1 MTPGF
6 KVQGSPKAHRLEE
19 IRITLNVEP
28 IAVEPV
34 HNLEVC
40 MTEETVLYG
49 KDQNVGIITLNRP
62 ERLNAIN
69 KDLLESLIATLETAR
84 QDASV
89 VSVILTGAG
98 RAFCAGEDLKETSAG
113 KSFEDW
119 VEETDRLQEVQR
131 VILALGKPLIAA
143 IPGYALGGGCEFAM
157 SCDIRIAAE
166 SAQFGF
172 PETDV
177 GLTITTAGTKLLAQI
192 VGLGK
197 AKELVFTGD
206 FIDAHEAASIGL
218 INKVVAAENL
228 LSESI
233 QMARRIGEKSP
244 LALKLSRIAID
255 QGLHSSFEQTLEME
269 AGHLLTCA
277 GAQNQQTFVARRLEK
292 MKAK

>member
-1 MTPGF
+1 M
-6 KVQGSPKAHRLEE
+6 AAE
-19 IRITLNVEP
+19 
-28 IAVEPV
+28 A
-34 HNLEVC
+34 
-40 MTEETVLYG
+40 VLYS
-49 KDQNVGIITLNRP
+49 KNQNVGIITLNRP

-69 KDLLESLIATLETAR
+69 KDLLKGLIEKLEMAR
-84 QDASV
+84 QDKDI

-113 KSFEDW
+113 KNFEDW
-119 VEETDRLQEVQR
+119 IEEIEGLQEVQR

-143 IPGYALGGGCEFAM
+143 VPGYALGGGCEFAM
-157 SCDIRIAAE
+157 SCDIRIASEEAK
-166 SAQFGF
+166 FGF

-206 FIDAHEAASIGL
+206 FIDAPEALAIGL
-218 INKVVAAENL
+218 ANRVVAAESL
-228 LSESI
+228 LDESLA
-233 QMARRIGEKSP
+233 MARRIGEKSP

-277 GAQNQQTFVARRLEK
+277 GAQNQQRFVEKKLEK
-292 MKAK
+292 MKGK

>member
-1 MTPGF
+1 
-6 KVQGSPKAHRLEE
+6 
-19 IRITLNVEP
+19 
-28 IAVEPV
+28 
-34 HNLEVC
+34 
-40 MTEETVLYG
+40 MTEEAVLYN
-49 KDQNVGIITLNRP
+49 KNQNVGIITLNRP

-69 KDLLESLIATLETAR
+69 KVLLKGLIEKLGMAR
-84 QDASV
+84 QDKNIAA
-89 VSVILTGAG
+89 VILTGAG

-113 KSFEDW
+113 KSFADW
-119 VEETDRLQEVQR
+119 IEETEGLQEVQR

-166 SAQFGF
+166 EAIFGF

-206 FIDAHEAASIGL
+206 FIDAYEARAIGL
-218 INKVVAAENL
+218 ANKVVPAESL
-228 LSESI
+228 LDESMAI
-233 QMARRIGEKSP
+233 ARRIGEKSP
-244 LALKLSRIAID
+244 LALRLSRIAID
-255 QGLHSSFEQTLEME
+255 QGLHLSFEQTLEME

-277 GAQNQQTFVARRLEK
+277 GAQNQQKFVERKLEQ
-292 MKAK
+292 MKGK

>member
-1 MTPGF
+1 MT
-6 KVQGSPKAHRLEE
+6 AE
-19 IRITLNVEP
+19 
-28 IAVEPV
+28 A
-34 HNLEVC
+34 
-40 MTEETVLYG
+40 VLYG
-49 KDQNVGIITLNRP
+49 RNQNVAIITLNRP

-69 KDLLESLIATLETAR
+69 KDLLKGLIEKLGMAR
-84 QDASV
+84 QDKDI

-119 VEETDRLQEVQR
+119 VEETEGLQEVQR

-143 IPGYALGGGCEFAM
+143 VAGYALGGGCEFAM
-157 SCDIRIAAE
+157 SCDIRIVAE
-166 SAQFGF
+166 SAKFGF

-206 FIDAHEAASIGL
+206 LVNAHEAITIGL
-218 INKVVAAENL
+218 ANKVVAAESL
-228 LSESI
+228 LDESMT
-233 QMARRIGEKSP
+233 MARRIGEKSP

-255 QGLHSSFEQTLEME
+255 QGLHSSFEQILEME

-277 GAQNQQTFVARRLEK
+277 GAQNQQEFVDRKLQK
-292 MKAK
+292 MKGA

>member
-1 MTPGF
+1 MT
-6 KVQGSPKAHRLEE
+6 AE
-19 IRITLNVEP
+19 
-28 IAVEPV
+28 A
-34 HNLEVC
+34 
-40 MTEETVLYG
+40 VLYN
-49 KDQNVGIITLNRP
+49 KNQNVGIITLNRP

-69 KDLLESLIATLETAR
+69 KDLLKGLIEKLEMAR
-84 QDASV
+84 QDKDI

-113 KSFEDW
+113 KTFEDW
-119 VEETDRLQEVQR
+119 VEETEGLQEVQR
-131 VILALGKPLIAA
+131 VILVLGKPLIAA

-166 SAQFGF
+166 SAKFGF

-206 FIDAHEAASIGL
+206 FIDAREALVIGL
-218 INKVVAAENL
+218 ANKVFPAGSL
-228 LSESI
+228 LDESMA
-233 QMARRIGEKSP
+233 MARRIGEKSP

-269 AGHLLTCA
+269 AGHLLTCV
-277 GAQNQQTFVARRLEK
+277 GARNQHQFVERKLEK
-292 MKAK
+292 MRGK

>member
-1 MTPGF
+1 M
-6 KVQGSPKAHRLEE
+6 AAE
-19 IRITLNVEP
+19 
-28 IAVEPV
+28 A
-34 HNLEVC
+34 
-40 MTEETVLYG
+40 VLYS
-49 KDQNVGIITLNRP
+49 KNQNVGIITLNRP

-69 KDLLESLIATLETAR
+69 KDLLKGLIEKLETAR
-84 QDASV
+84 RDKDI

-98 RAFCAGEDLKETSAG
+98 RAFCAGEDLKETAAG

-119 VEETDRLQEVQR
+119 IEETEGLQEVQR
-131 VILALGKPLIAA
+131 VIMALGKPLIAA
-143 IPGYALGGGCEFAM
+143 VPGYALGGGCEFAM

-206 FIDAHEAASIGL
+206 VIDAHEAMTIGL
-218 INKVVAAENL
+218 ANKVVAAESL
-228 LSESI
+228 LDESMA
-233 QMARRIGEKSP
+233 MARKIGEKSP

-277 GAQNQQTFVARRLEK
+277 GAQNQQKFVERKLEK
-292 MKAK
+292 MKGK